1 MTRTIPR
8 SALLVSL
15 LSCISIIILSLSVS
29 ANPGPQFPPPPDTTF
44 KVTDA
49 VSGLTW
55 LFLLNIIMN
64 LFFLTAFLFLTARV
78 LLDRVGNLP
87 KKAYMFLANVF
98 VLAVVVTVI
107 GAFVDYYLV
116 MGVDPSYDTHARV
129 IVVDAAN
136 WILAL
141 AVIFLSVAL
150 PSMAL
155 LRLSRVA
162 ALTLAALITAVN
174 PVWWILSDEFGFDVA
189 MFTIIFG
196 LIMLP
201 VLAKGLVDFHNT
213 QESRR
218 VTEASESS

>member
-1 MTRTIPR
+1 
-8 SALLVSL
+8 
-15 LSCISIIILSLSVS
+15 
-29 ANPGPQFPPPPDTTF
+29 
-44 KVTDA
+44 
-49 VSGLTW
+49 
-55 LFLLNIIMN
+55 MN